1 MISSSDIQNAYN
13 ALYKE
18 LRKYIWDFS
27 VVASLAD
34 LEIAVYK
41 KFQNLSDT
49 RSKFYRLR
57 SQLADVVPTDED
69 LKGAL
74 DAFEDVLKDDNIYVK
89 INKVEEVLQV

>member
-1 MISSSDIQNAYN
+1 MISSADIQNSYN
-13 ALYKE
+13 AMYKQ

-27 VVASLAD
+27 VVAALAD

-41 KFQNLSDT
+41 KFQNMNDIKA
-49 RSKFYRLR
+49 RFYRLR
-57 SQLADVVPTDED
+57 SQIVDVLSTDED